1 MGNRIIGRV
10 KDLFCGY
17 AESKSSKTAHN
28 QSDIEP
34 PLDRQERKVLCS
46 GIAILIQA
54 ALADRMFDWLE
65 NPAIAAKCQRMVL
78 KRVNS
83 KWESTRIP
91 SSCSIINNPE
101 EEAVKVCKEV
111 TNREKQFRSNFSAT
125 IGFSYAVCNWCASN
139 WTRNVGRS
147 VVQFESPRLG
157 EAMSQCWVFIRFEN

>member
-1 MGNRIIGRV
+1 MQNPNQAKRPIIRAI
-10 KDLFCGY
+10 LSPF
-17 AESKSSKTAHN
+17 
-28 QSDIEP
+28 
-34 PLDRQERKVLCS
+34 DRQERKVLCS

-111 TNREKQFRSNFSAT
+111 TNREKSFVLTLAQ
-125 IGFSYAVCNWCASN
+125 
-139 WTRNVGRS
+139 
-147 VVQFESPRLG
+147 P
-157 EAMSQCWVFIRFEN
+157 